1 VKSKEEILDKYYS
14 AGADGL
20 PEISAD
26 GLLKAM
32 EEYRLAAEEAAFTAA
47 RQTEDAQL
55 TYPTFADY
63 KASNKFNLI
72 EPTEHDRVKFVADS
86 IVEQFL
92 PSNPT
97 AQHFSFQFRTN
108 GKEYTARYI
117 RNALGYWEY
126 ESLL

>member
-1 VKSKEEILDKYYS
+1 MKSKEDILDKYYS

-32 EEYRLAAEEAAFTAA
+32 EEYRIEAEEAAFAAA
-47 RQTEDAQL
+47 RQTDNGAPL
-55 TYPTFADY
+55 YPTFADY
-63 KASNKFNLI
+63 KTSTEVKPV
-72 EPTEHDRVKFVADS
+72 EPTENDRVKFVADS

-92 PSNPT
+92 PSDPT
-97 AQHFSFQFRTN
+97 AQHFSFQFRTG

-117 RNALGYWEY
+117 RNAQGYWEY
-126 ESLL
+126 ESFV